1 MKRVFIVIFL
11 LIGLHAQA
19 TFEWNENCQKAYT
32 EIIHLKFKH
41 GKKLLEIEKQ
51 QNPQNLLPY
60 FIENYIDFLTIQ
72 IGEEQ
77 RDFNRLKENK
87 NYRLDI
93 LEEGDKDSPWFLY
106 SQAEVHLHW
115 AGNRLKFNEYL
126 TAAYEINKAYRL
138 LKKNQELY
146 PNFIPNFK
154 SLGILHALI
163 GSVPSNYS
171 WALSAIGMKG
181 SITQGMSEMQSCI
194 NTLKENTEYNFL
206 IDETYFMYSFL
217 KMNFQNDPKGLEY
230 ILNDIKKSN
239 NILLNFAASRLA
251 SKVGKNDLAIKILE
265 NRKQTKEH
273 YPFWYLEYLLGVYK
287 QNKISPN
294 AIKHFEKYVSSF
306 DGQNYIK
313 SAYMRI
319 SWHYLTKGDL
329 DNFKLAQANID
340 HYGNTLVDGDKEAQ
354 KAFEKRS
361 QPHPEL
367 LKARLLFD
375 GGYHQK
381 ALKKLNKIDNPM
393 LLSNGKF
400 IIEYFYRKGR
410 IYDEMENIILAKEN
424 YKKSIDL
431 GRNTNYFFAA
441 KSALQLAFIHEKK
454 GEKTKAIY
462 FFKECIAMQDH
473 EYEQSLEQKAK
484 AGLNRLQ

>member
-11 LIGLHAQA
+11 LIGLQAQA

-32 EIIHLKFKH
+32 EIIHLKFEH
-41 GKKLLEIEKQ
+41 GKELLEIEKQ

-60 FIENYIDFLTIQ
+60 FIENYIDFLRIQ

-77 RDFNRLKENK
+77 RDFNLSKENK
-87 NYRLDI
+87 KNRLDI
-93 LEEGDKDSPWFLY
+93 LEEGDENSPWFLY
-106 SQAEVHLHW
+106 SQAEVHLQW
-115 AGNRLKFNEYL
+115 AGNRLKFKEYL

-138 LKKNQELY
+138 LTKNQELY
-146 PNFIPNFK
+146 PNFIPNLK

-163 GSVPSNYS
+163 GSVPSNYI
-171 WALSAIGMKG
+171 WALTAIGMEG
-181 SITQGMSEMQSCI
+181 SIAQGMSELQSCI
-194 NTLKENTEYNFL
+194 NTLKQNREYSFL
-206 IDETYFMYSFL
+206 IDETYFMFSFL
-217 KMNFQNDPKGLEY
+217 KMNLQNDIDGLEY

-239 NILLNFAASRLA
+239 NLLLNFAASRLA
-251 SKVGKNDLAIKILE
+251 SKLGKNDLAINILE
-265 NRKQTKEH
+265 NRKQTNAH

-287 QNKISPN
+287 QNKMNPN
-294 AIKHFEKYVSSF
+294 AIKHFEKYVNSF

-319 SWHYLTKGDL
+319 SWHYLIKGDL

-354 KAFEKRS
+354 KAFEKRN

-367 LKARLLFD
+367 LRSRLFFD

-381 ALKKLNKIDNPM
+381 ALKTLKKIDNPM
-393 LLSNGKF
+393 LFSNSKH
-400 IIEYFYRKGR
+400 IIEYFYRKAR
-410 IYDEMENIILAKEN
+410 IYDEMQNIILAKEN
-424 YKKSIDL
+424 YEKTIDL

-441 KSALQLAFIHEKK
+441 KSALQLGFIHEKN
-454 GEKTKAIY
+454 GEYTKAKY
-462 FFKECIAMQDH
+462 FFNECIAMENH

>member
-11 LIGLHAQA
+11 LTGLHSQA

-32 EIIHLKFKH
+32 EIIHLKFRH
-41 GKKLLEIEKQ
+41 GKELLEIEKQ

-77 RDFNRLKENK
+77 RDFNRLKVNK
-87 NYRLDI
+87 KKRLEI
-93 LEEGDKDSPWFLY
+93 LEKGDESSPWFLY
-106 SQAEVHLHW
+106 SQAEIHLQW
-115 AGNRLKFNEYL
+115 AGNRLKFEEYL

-138 LKKNQELY
+138 LTKNQNLN
-146 PNFIPNFK
+146 PDFIPNLK

-163 GSVPSNYS
+163 GSIPSNYS
-171 WALSAIGMKG
+171 WALTAIGMKG
-181 SITQGMSEMQSCI
+181 SIAQGMSEMESLI
-194 NTLKENTEYNFL
+194 NTAKENTEYAFL

-217 KMNFQNDPKGLEY
+217 KMNLQNDPEGLQY
-230 ILNDIKKSN
+230 ILNDIESSN
-239 NILLNFAASRLA
+239 NLLLNFAASRLA
-251 SKVGKNDLAIKILE
+251 SKLGQNDLAISILE
-265 NRKQTKEH
+265 NRKQTSAH
-273 YPFWYLEYLLGVYK
+273 YPFWYLDYLLGVCK
-287 QNKISPN
+287 QNKMNHN

-306 DGQNYIK
+306 KGQNYIK

-319 SWHYLTKGDL
+319 SWHHLLQGDI
-329 DNFKLAQANID
+329 DNFKLAQANIY

-361 QPHPEL
+361 QPHPQL
-367 LKARLLFD
+367 LKSRLLFD
-375 GGYHQK
+375 GGYNQK
-381 ALKKLNKIDNPM
+381 ALKSIKKIDNPM
-393 LLSNGKF
+393 LFSNSKH

-410 IYDEMENIILAKEN
+410 IYDEMQKISLAKDN
-424 YKKSIDL
+424 YLKAINL
-431 GRNTNYFFAA
+431 GRNSNYFFAA
-441 KSALQLAFIHEKK
+441 KSALQLGLIYEKN
-454 GEKTKAIY
+454 ENNNKAIH
-462 FFKECIAMQDH
+462 FFKECIAMENH

>member
-1 MKRVFIVIFL
+1 MKRVFVIIFL

-19 TFEWNENCQKAYT
+19 NFEWNENCQKAYT
-32 EIIHLKFKH
+32 EITHLKFEN
-41 GKKLLEIEKQ
+41 GKDLLEIEKQ

-77 RDFNRLKENK
+77 SDFNRLKKNK
-87 NYRLDI
+87 NNRINI
-93 LEEGDKDSPWFLY
+93 LEKGDEESPWFLY

-115 AGNRLKFNEYL
+115 AGNRLKFKEYL

-138 LKKNQELY
+138 LTKNKELH
-146 PNFIPNFK
+146 PSFIPNFK

-163 GSVPSNYS
+163 GSVPSNYR
-171 WALSAIGMKG
+171 WALSAIGIKG
-181 SITQGMSEMQSCI
+181 SIAQGMSEIQNCI
-194 NTLKENTEYNFL
+194 NTLKQNTDYTFL

-217 KMNFQNDPKGLEY
+217 KMNLQNDLDGLEH
-230 ILNDIKKSN
+230 ILSDIIKSN
-239 NILLNFAASRLA
+239 NLLLNFAASRLA
-251 SKVGKNDLAIKILE
+251 SKLGKNDLAINILE
-265 NRKQTKEH
+265 NRKQTSAH

-287 QNKISPN
+287 QNKLNPN

-306 DGQNYIK
+306 NGQNYIK
-313 SAYMRI
+313 STFMRI
-319 SWHYLTKGDL
+319 SWHYLLKGDF
-329 DNFKLAQANID
+329 DNFKQMQANIH

-367 LKARLLFD
+367 LKSRLLFD
-375 GGYHQK
+375 GGYHQE
-381 ALKKLNKIDNPM
+381 ALKTLNKIDDPM
-393 LLSNGKF
+393 LLSSGN

-410 IYDEMENIILAKEN
+410 IYDEMNNIILAKEN
-424 YKKSIDL
+424 YKKTIDL

-441 KSALQLAFIHEKK
+441 KSALQLAFIHEKNK
-454 GEKTKAIY
+454 ENAKAI
-462 FFKECIAMQDH
+462 FFFNKCIGMQDH
-473 EYEQSLEQKAK
+473 DYEQSLEQKAK